1 MPSSRRISKVNGIRN
16 KTIRWDEL
24 MKHDRVKY
32 GILIVILIISLA
44 LFAVP
49 VTAADNP
56 WGTPM
61 LESKTTVPILDS
73 KGICGKINAPTSASS
88 YVMKP
93 GKAYTAELTYQ
104 NTGSMTWSQANGI
117 FLGPKADGLKF
128 TPVKVPVSGEIKK
141 GKTYTVTFTMTAP
154 LTKGTYY
161 PEYRMVQD
169 GTKWFGTTA
178 KWKVVVK

>member
-1 MPSSRRISKVNGIRN
+1 
-16 KTIRWDEL
+16 
-24 MKHDRVKY
+24 MKHDRARYV
-32 GILIVILIISLA
+32 IFIAILIIGLA
-44 LFAVP
+44 LCAAP

-61 LESKTTVPILDS
+61 LQPKSTVPLLDA
-73 KGICGKINAPTSASS
+73 KGICGKIDAPVSGSS

-93 GKAYTAELTYQ
+93 GKTYTAELTFQ
-104 NTGSMTWSQANGI
+104 NTGSMTWNPVNGI
-117 FLGPKADGLKF
+117 FLGPKGDGLKF
-128 TPVKVPVSGEIKK
+128 NPFNIPVSGEVKK
-141 GKTYTVTFTMTAP
+141 GKTYTFKFTMTAP